1 MAYGRTAIEIVDVK
15 EKVQITTVVK
25 KARLCISVVSYH
37 HVGPL
42 VIEACIEGVTD
53 YIDT

>member
-1 MAYGRTAIEIVDVK
+1 MIEIVDVEDK
-15 EKVQITTVVK
+15 LQLIAVVK
-25 KARLCISVVSYH
+25 KARLCVSVVSYH